1 VISADDRG
9 FAVAYGREVTEPMRF
24 SPRQR
29 RRALRFAILGNAIPV
44 GVATATDFGSHHA
57 IFFVGAVGACVA
69 PVVVTMVGRHHPIPF
84 YAAAYGGIVALTMLQ
99 AYSGGAAS
107 GYAVLMMMAMIW
119 FGVQT
124 RDREL
129 YVGMGVLAAC
139 SYLPM
144 LIFGPP
150 AYPVEWG
157 HATLLV
163 LIGFSVAF
171 SLRAVT
177 RELQTAN
184 SRLLKE
190 ATIDDLTGLLNRRG
204 WRITAQRELA
214 RAGREEA
221 QVGLLVLDLDNLK
234 EINDSRGHDEG
245 DRVLKQT
252 AERMRT
258 ALRAGDV
265 LARLGGDEFGALLLD
280 ASDGQGMAAVDRLR
294 KMTPD
299 LASFSAG
306 VATWDR
312 VEPLDELLRRADVA
326 LYEAKTNGGSK
337 IEIAPPT
344 LEPTGAL
351 SEADPIS

>member
-1 VISADDRG
+1 MTA
-9 FAVAYGREVTEPMRF
+9 PMRF
-24 SPRQR
+24 SRRQR

-44 GVATATDFGSHHA
+44 AVATATDFGSHHPV
-57 IFFVGAVGACVA
+57 FFIGAAGACVA
-69 PVVVTMVGRHHPIPF
+69 PVIVVMVGRNHPIPF
-84 YAAAYGGIVALTMLQ
+84 YAAAYGGIFALTMLQ

-124 RDREL
+124 SDREL
-129 YVGMGVLAAC
+129 MVGMGVLAAC

-163 LIGFSVAF
+163 LIGFSVAY

-177 RELQTAN
+177 RELQTLN
-184 SRLLKE
+184 SRLMKE

-204 WRITAQRELA
+204 WRLAAERELVRA
-214 RAGREEA
+214 RRKDTE
-221 QVGLLVLDLDNLK
+221 VGLLLLDLDSLK

-245 DRVLKQT
+245 DRVLVET
-252 AERMRT
+252 AERMRK

-265 LARLGGDEFGALLLD
+265 LARIGGDEFGALMID
-280 ASDGQGMAAVDRLR
+280 TSDGQGLAAVDRLR
-294 KMTPD
+294 VMTPE
-299 LASFSAG
+299 LGSFSAG
-306 VATWDR
+306 AATWDGR
-312 VEPLDELLRRADVA
+312 EPIDELLRRADVA
-326 LYEAKTNGGSK
+326 LYTAKTNGGSAV
-337 IEIAPPT
+337 EIAPPT
-344 LEPTGAL
+344 LEP
-351 SEADPIS
+351 SEAFPEAGSTESG